1 MSTVTS
7 TNRTAVGQG
16 AHGLASGLRP
26 KRLGAV
32 LYRIVGA
39 EFATVFVAAFAAM
52 AVYYWVVLHAY
63 IPLLYVLS
71 AFFIAALIVLI
82 SVAFRHYVRI

>member
-16 AHGLASGLRP
+16 APGLASGLRP